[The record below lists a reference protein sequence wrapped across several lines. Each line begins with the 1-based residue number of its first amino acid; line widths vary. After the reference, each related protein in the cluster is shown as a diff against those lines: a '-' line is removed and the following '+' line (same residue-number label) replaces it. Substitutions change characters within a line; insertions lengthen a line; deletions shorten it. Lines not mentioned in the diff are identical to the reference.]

1 MSDNIIRFKYPPC
14 LPCQPPVPSLNRSY
28 DCRRRNTH
36 YRKHHSKYLCRGEC
50 LKTTKQILESVVF
63 KEYHSWMHSSC
74 RAMTIE
80 EDPRKLAFY
89 YKLLPFLKSKEKYYH
104 SFVRIR
110 SLVWRKKHLYE

>member
-1 MSDNIIRFKYPPC
+1 MSDNRIQLEYPPC
-14 LPCQPPVPSLNRSY
+14 QPLLPDLNRSY
-28 DCRRRNTH
+28 GCRMRKNTR

-50 LKTTKQILESVVF
+50 LKTTKQILKNVVF
-63 KEYHSWMHSSC
+63 RDYHSWMHSSS

-89 YKLLPFLKSKEKYYH
+89 YKLLPFLKSKEKFYH
-104 SFVRIR
+104 SFLRIR